1 MFIEIP
7 KTVFPHIPTYLS
19 SLRKHVLY
27 QYPNRIDIV
36 VLRLSEVD
44 AVRSLNATERVIA
57 QNGSA
62 AFGNLSRG
70 AGARPDSF

>member
-1 MFIEIP
+1 MYIGWLDEP
-7 KTVFPHIPTYLS
+7 NAENVFNNSICKGYTSYGG
-19 SLRKHVLY
+19 RAT
-27 QYPNRIDIV
+27 
-36 VLRLSEVD
+36 LSEVD

-70 AGARPDSF
+70 AGA